1 MRSFSWLLD
10 TGSWVLLIMDFSA
23 LKKQCRI
30 TTFRASGPGGQHRN
44 VTDSAV
50 RLQHIPTGIVVI
62 GRRHR
67 SQHRNMEDALER
79 LAQRVE
85 ESKRIRKKRVPTR
98 KSKAVRTRELA
109 AKKKRGQ
116 MKKLRSKVSD
126 Q

>member
-1 MRSFSWLLD
+1 
-10 TGSWVLLIMDFSA
+10 MDLGD

-30 TTFRASGPGGQHRN
+30 TTFRASGPGGQHKN

-50 RLQHIPTGIVVI
+50 RLQHLPTGIVVI

-79 LAQRVE
+79 LAHRIE
-85 ESKRIRKKRVPTR
+85 ESKKVPRKRVPTR
-98 KSKAVRTRELA
+98 KSKAVRTRELE

-116 MKKLRSKVSD
+116 MKKLRGKVMD
-126 Q
+126 R